1 MTDKNCATCA
11 YYNPNQKGCV
21 LLKIPREEDDY
32 CSSHSTNPS
41 VCKTCGRYILTS
53 GFLTKGREGEWIEIC
68 AQCAK
73 ALSTCVACKHYQT
86 CEFRENPDPMP
97 QTVAQRIRQGNA
109 IIQTTEE
116 NPERVKKFCHG
127 CPCWDSEEGGC
138 NRTFMRCGRHDSVL
152 NP

>member
-11 YYNPNQKGCV
+11 YYNPNQKGCI
-21 LLKIPREEDDY
+21 LLKVPREEDDY
-32 CSSHSTNPS
+32 CSSHSTNPG
-41 VCKTCGRYILTS
+41 VCATCRRYILTT
-53 GFLTKGREGEWIEIC
+53 GFLTKGQEGEWIEIC

-73 ALSTCVACKHYQT
+73 VLSTCAGCKNQT

-97 QTVAQRIRQGNA
+97 QTVIQQIRQGNA
-109 IIQTTEE
+109 IMQTTVE

-127 CPCWDSEEGGC
+127 CHCWNSEENFC
-138 NRTFMRCGRHDSVL
+138 NRTFNCCGRHDSVL